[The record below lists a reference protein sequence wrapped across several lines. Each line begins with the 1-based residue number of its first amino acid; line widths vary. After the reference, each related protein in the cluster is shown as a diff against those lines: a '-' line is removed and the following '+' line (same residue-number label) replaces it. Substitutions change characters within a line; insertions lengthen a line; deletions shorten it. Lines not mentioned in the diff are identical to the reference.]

1 MVILSRNKPT
11 LRLGLIFCAVILFLT
26 ACQEISPEP
35 GSQSLSLPTTDI
47 QMIRPST
54 VDGLEAYFQ
63 ALNYHWKS
71 LDQGVPP
78 FILEQFPDNFNAPLN
93 ITQRKRVFFMG
104 LLPMVLLINHEVA
117 NERRTLLALLKQ
129 HKETGDL
136 HLEQA
141 EWLQRLADSY
151 GLRGNPLTDH
161 RVRAVLLRRVDT
173 LPAALVLAQAA
184 NESAWGTSRFARE
197 GNNLFGQWTFT
208 PGTGIV
214 PKGRPPG
221 ATYEVRR
228 FRDLEDS
235 IRGYFTNLN
244 THAAYR
250 ELRKTRQTLRTQG
263 KEVTGKILAGGLSR
277 YSSRGY
283 AYVREIQS
291 MIDHNN
297 LERLNQVALGN
308 IQSDATETVGPTGSG
323 LLSSRYQINR
333 QDVAAAAPPTVD

>member
-1 MVILSRNKPT
+1 MVILSRNKLL
-11 LRLGLIFCAVILFLT
+11 LRLGLLLSAVTLFLT
-26 ACQEISPEP
+26 ACQDHRPPEP
-35 GSQSLSLPTTDI
+35 GSRSLPITDI

-54 VDGLEAYFQ
+54 VDGLKAFFL
-63 ALNYHWKS
+63 ALDYDWSKLEN
-71 LDQGVPP
+71 GVPP
-78 FILEQFPDNFNAPLN
+78 FILERFPRNFNAPLN
-93 ITQRKRVFFMG
+93 IKQRKRIFFMG
-104 LLPMVLLINHEVA
+104 LLPMVLLINQEIVD
-117 NERRTLLALLKQ
+117 ERRTLVSLLAQ
-129 HKETGDL
+129 HKEMGTL
-136 HLEQA
+136 PLAQA
-141 EWLQRLADSY
+141 EWLRQLADNY

-161 RVRAVLLRRVDT
+161 RVRATLLRRVDT

-228 FRDLEDS
+228 FKDLEDS

-244 THAAYR
+244 THSAYR
-250 ELRKTRQTLRTQG
+250 ELRKTRQVLRTQG
-263 KEVTGKILAGGLSR
+263 KKVTGRALAKGLSR

-297 LERLNQVALGN
+297 LEALNQLALSGVP
-308 IQSDATETVGPTGSG
+308 SDATETVGPGGSG
-323 LLSSRYQINR
+323 LLSSRYQITR
-333 QDVAAAAPPTVD
+333 QEIVAVQPTDD